1 MIYAFEGYALDTERF
16 ELSRAGKPVA
26 LEPQVFE
33 LLACLVSSRDR
44 VVSRDEI
51 IEKVWKGRIVSDTA
65 IATRLKEARKAIG
78 DDGAAQRLIRTVHR
92 RGVRFVGNVEV
103 ELDAAA
109 PPASFGSSPPA
120 RVHATTTAI
129 VTQVLERPAIAVLPF
144 VPKGGNDEAYLADGL
159 TDEVIGALCA
169 WRSFPVISRNTS
181 FLYRDASRRA
191 AEIGAEIGARYLLT
205 GTLQLGADRVKLTAA
220 LIDAETDRQIWTGRI
235 IRSMD
240 DVFTLEEDLA
250 GRVVTMLEPELHG
263 AEIQRVLRKPATD
276 FTAWD
281 LTMRAMWCANH
292 PDGSDYDEAE
302 RLAAA
307 AAARTPEWSL
317 PQALVAAIRFQRAQR
332 FFSAAPDARMA
343 FAGTLE
349 AARAAL
355 EIDSGSWMA
364 HALTGVGEL
373 WTNLNYDKALEHVH
387 RAIQINPSACQAYH
401 FGGCIT
407 GFSGA
412 PAAARELQE
421 VIFRID
427 PAYVYRAV
435 IEADIALWHMLDGEL
450 DEAAAALNRAL
461 AWDPSYGRAWQRL
474 AALAGLRGDRAAGEA
489 ALRRLGELGL
499 SLQRDQLMSSYP
511 FRDPAHGAIFFG
523 GLRSAGADI

>member
-1 MIYAFEGYALDTERF
+1 MIYAFESYALDTDRF
-16 ELSRAGKPVA
+16 ELSHAGEPVP

-33 LLACLVSSRDR
+33 LLACLLSSGDR
-44 VVSRDEI
+44 VVSREEI
-51 IEKVWKGRIVSDTA
+51 IERVWKGRIVSDTA

-78 DDGAAQRLIRTVHR
+78 DDGATQRLIRTVHR
-92 RGVRFVGNVEV
+92 RGVRFVGDVRV
-103 ELDAAA
+103 APDRPALPSPDGA
-109 PPASFGSSPPA
+109 PPAAS
-120 RVHATTTAI
+120 VHATTTAV
-129 VTQVLERPAIAVLPF
+129 VTRVLERPAIAVLPF
-144 VPKGGNDEAYLADGL
+144 VPKGGNGESYLADGL
-159 TDEVIGALCA
+159 TDEVIAALCA

-181 FLYRDASRRA
+181 FLYRDASA
-191 AEIGAEIGARYLLT
+191 NATEIGAAIGARYLLT
-205 GTLQLGADRVKLTAA
+205 GSLQLGTDRVKLTAA

-250 GRVVTMLEPELHG
+250 ARVVAMLEPELHG

-317 PQALVAAIRFQRAQR
+317 PQALVAAVRFQRAQR
-332 FFSAAPDARMA
+332 FFSAAPDARKA

-349 AARAAL
+349 AARTAL
-355 EIDSGSWMA
+355 EIDPGSWMA

-407 GFSGA
+407 GFSGE
-412 PAAARELQE
+412 PAAARELQD

-450 DEAAAALNRAL
+450 DAAAVALDRAL
-461 AWDPSYGRAWQRL
+461 AWDPRYGRGWQRR
-474 AALAGLRGDRAAGEA
+474 AALAGLRGDVAGGQA
-489 ALRRLGELGL
+489 ALRRLAELGIPAE
-499 SLQRDQLMSSYP
+499 REQLHGSYP
-511 FRDPAHGAIFFG
+511 FRNPAHRELFFG
-523 GLRSAGADI
+523 GLRAAGADV